1 MIPAIDRQGP
11 KVALVKTN
19 RRRDGAAEALALLSD
34 EIAAIAHDEV
44 VIKPNLV
51 SHRNQLASTHVDILS
66 ATVDFLLAAGAR
78 TITIAE
84 GASDASEGFEAF
96 GYRDVLRGLPVR
108 FFDVNRDE
116 TEWDEIELRG
126 IDGSTRV
133 ARISRTLA
141 RARSR
146 VSLALCKTHVNTLV
160 TFSLKNMLS
169 CIHPEDRTMMH
180 GYAPGRSAWTGWRG
194 AAVKFLKGDDLAVRA
209 TTRLLGRLKRIK
221 FRLEGK
227 DRSTNPRP
235 LSAADAAFLRSSATL
250 GSNLVAL
257 SRRVKPHF
265 SVVDGF
271 IAMHREGPRHGT
283 PYPLGA
289 MIAGNDAVAVDAVA
303 AAVMGF
309 DPFSIDHI
317 AKIHNEGLG
326 SADLEAIEIVGD
338 SLATVRR
345 ELVPHSHAAI
355 LGRIGEVEPIANLVP
370 APHFE
375 RSIDRVDAHR
385 SNS

>member
-1 MIPAIDRQGP
+1 MIPAPDRAAP

-19 RRRDGAAEALALLSD
+19 RRRDGVAEALALLSD
-34 EIAAIAHDEV
+34 EIAAIAHGEV

-51 SHRNQLASTHVDILS
+51 SHRNQLASTHVDTLS
-66 ATVDFLLAAGAR
+66 ATVDRFLAAGAR
-78 TITIAE
+78 SITIAE
-84 GASDASEGFEAF
+84 GASDASEGFTAF

-126 IDGSTRV
+126 IDGSTRI

-141 RARSR
+141 RAQTR
-146 VSLALCKTHVNTLV
+146 VSLALCKTHVNTV
-160 TFSLKNMLS
+160 ATFSLKNMLS
-169 CIHPEDRTMMH
+169 CIHPDDRTMMH
-180 GYAPGRSAWTGWRG
+180 GYAPGRAAWTGWRG
-194 AAVKFLKGDDLAVRA
+194 AAVRFLKGDDLAVRS

-227 DRSTNPRP
+227 DRTTNPKP
-235 LSAADAAFLRSSATL
+235 LSAADAAFLRSSAAL
-250 GSNLVAL
+250 GSNLAAL

-265 SVVDGF
+265 AVVDGF

-289 MIAGNDAVAVDAVA
+289 IVAGRDSVAVDAVA

-317 AKIHNEGLG
+317 VKIHYEGLG
-326 SADLEAIEIVGD
+326 TADLDAIEIVGD
-338 SLATVRR
+338 PLSTVRR
-345 ELVPHSHAAI
+345 PLVHHSHFTI
-355 LGRIGEVEPIANLVP
+355 LRRIGEVAPIATPIP

-375 RSIDRVDAHR
+375 RSIDRADSIK
-385 SNS
+385 SNI